1 MKNPEPVVL
10 SGDRVRLEPLGRR
23 HRDDLAAAAD
33 ADRSAFSLYGPVF
46 YEGGI
51 DGWMRAAF
59 AELASGS
66 RFPYTVIDVA
76 SNRAIGSSSYLDIA
90 PADRRIEIGHT
101 WYGGPWQGSGLNPE
115 AKLLL
120 LDHAFDDLG
129 AIRVA
134 FKCDAQNERSRRGIA
149 RIGGTFEGVLRKHS
163 LRGDA
168 SGTQRDTAYF
178 SIIDD
183 EWPEVRARLVVLKD
197 R

>member
-10 SGDRVRLEPLGRR
+10 SGDRVRLEPLDQR

-178 SIIDD
+178 SIIDE

>member
-1 MKNPEPVVL
+1 MKTPEPAVL
-10 SGDRVRLEPLGRR
+10 SGDRVRLEPLDER
-23 HRDDLAAAAD
+23 HRDDLAAAAA
-33 ADRSAFSLYGPVF
+33 ADPAAFTLYGPVF

-51 DGWMRAAF
+51 DGWMRAAL
-59 AELASGS
+59 AERDSGS
-66 RFPYTVIDVA
+66 RFPFTVIDAA
-76 SNRAIGSSSYLDIA
+76 SGRAIGSSSYLDIA
-90 PADRRIEIGHT
+90 PVDRRIEIGHT
-101 WYGGPWQGSGLNPE
+101 WYGGPWHGSGLNPE

-134 FKCDAQNERSRRGIA
+134 FKCDAQNERSRRGIV

-183 EWPEVRARLVVLKD
+183 EWPEVRARLVALKD

>member
-1 MKNPEPVVL
+1 ML
-10 SGDRVRLEPLGRR
+10 SGERVRLEPLDER
-23 HRDDLAAAAD
+23 HRDDLAAAAE

-46 YEGGI
+46 YEGGV
-51 DGWMRAAF
+51 DGWLRAAL
-59 AELASGS
+59 AERASGA
-66 RFPYTVIDVA
+66 RFPFTVFEVA
-76 SNRAIGSSSYLDIA
+76 SGRAIGSSSYLDIA

-120 LDHAFDDLG
+120 LDHAFDELG

-134 FKCDAQNERSRRGIA
+134 FKCDAQNEQSRRGIA

-178 SIIDD
+178 SIVDD
-183 EWPEVRARLVVLKD
+183 EWSEVRARLVALKD
-197 R
+197 RPPR

>member
-1 MKNPEPVVL
+1 MWTGGGVGVTECPKPIV
-10 SGDRVRLEPLGRR
+10 
-23 HRDDLAAAAD
+23 
-33 ADRSAFSLYGPVF
+33 SAFSVTCIEEF
-46 YEGGI
+46 
-51 DGWMRAAF
+51 F
-59 AELASGS
+59 AIRLAG
-66 RFPYTVIDVA
+66 
-76 SNRAIGSSSYLDIA
+76 
-90 PADRRIEIGHT
+90 
-101 WYGGPWQGSGLNPE
+101 YGGPWQGSGRNPE

-134 FKCDAQNERSRRGIA
+134 FKCDAQNEQSRRGIA

-183 EWPEVRARLVVLKD
+183 EWPEVRARLVALKD

>member
-10 SGDRVRLEPLGRR
+10 SGDRVRLEPLDQR

-129 AIRVA
+129 AIRVG

-178 SIIDD
+178 SIIDE